1 MNEFGH
7 ECWIVETSKDGER
20 WRFFGKAWKEPGEA
34 LLLHAV
40 PRYVRFRPDGD
51 PVWREPL
58 EGSLEFPVTL
68 LWMEEGLRQDLWPEA
83 DHVGLPMLLP
93 GGEIGRLLRFEHQDH
108 PLRWTYALEFRGSGA
123 GQDRTAR

>member
-40 PRYVRFRPDGD
+40 PRYVRVRPDGD
-51 PVWREPL
+51 PEWRGPLQAARDKPRTPPKPGGGGRAEVWAGGAPN
-58 EGSLEFPVTL
+58 
-68 LWMEEGLRQDLWPEA
+68 
-83 DHVGLPMLLP
+83 GLPVLLP
-93 GGEIGRLLRFEHQDH
+93 RGEVRPH
-108 PLRWTYALEFRGSGA
+108 PP
-123 GQDRTAR
+123 